1 MRALLLEQTKL
12 TACLPRERQISL
24 LISKS
29 EEAITYYIQKGR
41 AWQEQT
47 ARPWQGS
54 FVENVVR
61 EAQDYNVEFSR
72 GLFLGK
78 ISNHSEWTGLRGGRE
93 EILRPLRMLRFAH
106 FTILYH
112 FPTKQKPKP
121 QVSTYVTSSETII
134 YFSQLMSVLLT
145 LTFAVLVAWLL
156 FYFLASI

>member
-1 MRALLLEQTKL
+1 MCALLLEQTKL

-61 EAQDYNVEFSR
+61 EARD
-72 GLFLGK
+72 
-78 ISNHSEWTGLRGGRE
+78 
-93 EILRPLRMLRFAH
+93 
-106 FTILYH
+106 
-112 FPTKQKPKP
+112 
-121 QVSTYVTSSETII
+121 
-134 YFSQLMSVLLT
+134 
-145 LTFAVLVAWLL
+145 
-156 FYFLASI
+156 